1 MRPFS
6 IRMLMV
12 IVIIFA
18 VGLAALRNASDLWV
32 GTLLLADLFVLG
44 TALMG
49 AVILRG
55 REQHWCIG
63 FVSFAGFYLALSMGP
78 WLSDA
83 FQPRL
88 GTTHALRYA
97 YERTYPS
104 VAPPLEKEALASL
117 LVQREELLSHLE
129 NAKRVARHV
138 NDPSVLA
145 ATRELKKIDAKLAA
159 NQAAPSL
166 NQFQNVG
173 HSIFSLLIG
182 LVGGTVATWF
192 YVRRERAEVGVR
204 ETAL

>member
-6 IRMLMV
+6 IRTLMA
-12 IVIIFA
+12 IIIIFA

-55 REQHWCIG
+55 HEQHWCRG

-117 LVQREELLSHLE
+117 LVQREELLSHLKD
-129 NAKRVARHV
+129 AKGVARHV
-138 NDPSVLA
+138 NDPPVVA

-159 NQAAPSL
+159 NQAGRSL

-182 LVGGTVATWF
+182 LVGTVATWF
-192 YVRRERAEVGVR
+192 YARRERAEVGVR